1 MTSIATLAPATPRTE
16 WFATWFDSSHY
27 HRLYAHRDQQE
38 AGAFIDRLV
47 NRLHPTPSARALD
60 LGCGSGRHSR
70 SLAAHG
76 FDVTGI
82 DLSAGSLAR
91 ARQQAGPAET
101 YVEQDMRQPFGT
113 RRFDIVF
120 SLFTSFGYFEDRG
133 DHATVVRNMARSL
146 RHGGVIVLDYL
157 NVPWSSGTSCRTRS
171 SNVTTCAINLRRWSD
186 ADAFYKQIVV
196 HDPTLAA
203 PLEYIERVAKLTLL
217 DFQELFAR
225 AGLAIGAIYGDYAL
239 NRFDIDASPRL
250 ILVATREGGRV
261 DAQRFERLLRI
272 LLSVSG
278 VMPR

>member
-1 MTSIATLAPATPRTE
+1 
-16 WFATWFDSSHY
+16 
-27 HRLYAHRDQQE
+27 
-38 AGAFIDRLV
+38 
-47 NRLHPTPSARALD
+47 
-60 LGCGSGRHSR
+60 
-70 SLAAHG
+70 
-76 FDVTGI
+76 
-82 DLSAGSLAR
+82 
-91 ARQQAGPAET
+91 
-101 YVEQDMRQPFGT
+101 MRQPFGT
-113 RRFDIVF
+113 RRFDLVF

-157 NVPWSSGTSCRTRS
+157 NAAVVERDLVSHEVVERDDVRYR
-171 SNVTTCAINLRRWSD
+171 LRRWSD

-203 PLEYIERVAKLTLL
+203 PLEYIERVAKLTLS
-217 DFQELFAR
+217 DFQGLFAR
-225 AGLAIGAIYGDYAL
+225 AGLAIAAVYGDYAL

-250 ILVATREGGRV
+250 LLIAKREGERA